1 MPEWCLNVLRIEGD
15 DVKQCLDSC
24 MGLDGKG
31 NQRFDFNKII
41 PMPDALRSRGAEGIG
56 RNAIAA
62 FEQTGLHDWYDWSIT
77 NWNTKWN
84 SDFTTVEGIEAK
96 KVTIRFCSAWSP
108 PLPVIRA
115 LSKKFPA
122 MLFSLAYEQSQ
133 AGFQGKLICSAGK
146 DLINDCDAFVVPQF
160 DDDEAYDEFTDPAET
175 RARLEEL
182 LQSC

>member
-24 MGLDGKG
+24 MGIDGKG

-41 PMPDALRSRGAEGIG
+41 PMPDG
-56 RNAIAA
+56 
-62 FEQTGLHDWYDWSIT
+62 SIT